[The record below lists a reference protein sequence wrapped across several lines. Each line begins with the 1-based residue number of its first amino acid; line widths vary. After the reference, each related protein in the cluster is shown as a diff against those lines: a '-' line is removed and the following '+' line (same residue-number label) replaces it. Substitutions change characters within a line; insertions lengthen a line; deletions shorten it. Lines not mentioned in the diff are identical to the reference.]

1 VELCDFSPAVTD
13 EQKARL
19 DQIKKTMLGGRF
31 VFAGEIYDRQGNLR
45 CRPDESIRDD
55 RLLQHMDWLVKGVE
69 ILE

>member
-1 VELCDFSPAVTD
+1 
-13 EQKARL
+13 
-19 DQIKKTMLGGRF
+19 MLGGRF